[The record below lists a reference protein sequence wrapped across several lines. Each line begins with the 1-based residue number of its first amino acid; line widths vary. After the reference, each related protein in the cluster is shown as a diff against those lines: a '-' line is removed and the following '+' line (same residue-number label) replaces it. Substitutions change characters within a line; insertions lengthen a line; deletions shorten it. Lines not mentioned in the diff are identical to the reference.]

1 MTFALSNL
9 WEVNLFLY
17 SVSSNV
23 LCVKHTQIPEVIKS
37 VKYLTLIRGIREIPK
52 WWHSFRSLDQYSDG
66 IWFHYVNPDNT
77 STVTRA
83 PPVRA

>member
-23 LCVKHTQIPEVIKS
+23 LCVKHTHKFLRSYKS
-37 VKYLTLIRGIREIPK
+37 VKYFTLIKGIREIPK
-52 WWHSFRSLDQYSDG
+52 WWHSFRSLDQNSDG
-66 IWFHYVNPDNT
+66 I
-77 STVTRA
+77 
-83 PPVRA
+83 